1 MRYNAMVI
9 MSACLYLQGK
19 SAYTFLRV
27 WQKRKV
33 ACPKAAT
40 AKHG

>member
-1 MRYNAMVI
+1 

-19 SAYTFLRV
+19 SAYTLWQV
-27 WQKRKV
+27 WQKQKI
-33 ACPKAAT
+33 AWPKAAT